1 METERA
7 TRERA
12 GPARPAAR
20 RRLSGEQRRASLLD
34 AGARVFAER
43 GFDAARI
50 EEIAQAAGVS
60 KALIYEHFPSKRD
73 LYAEIVK
80 NGTDAA
86 LGRVAEAAA
95 PGLAGVELLEA
106 ALGAFLDFVAERP
119 YVWRVITQDVTDPTI
134 IALDESMR
142 RKAVAAIAAL
152 VGADPVAREQLDP
165 TAREQMAEMIN
176 GATIAIVN
184 WWLENPSVSRERV
197 ASNLMGFLWLG
208 LERTRSGQRLDAPSG
223 AGGRLDPNT

>member
-7 TRERA
+7 TSER
-12 GPARPAAR
+12 ARPAAR
-20 RRLSGEQRRASLLD
+20 RRLSGVQRRASLLD
-34 AGARVFAER
+34 AAARVFAER

-50 EEIAQAAGVS
+50 EEIAHAAGVS

-73 LYAEIVK
+73 LYAEVVK
-80 NGTDAA
+80 NGTDEA

-119 YVWRVITQDVTDPTI
+119 HVWRVITQDVTDPTI
-134 IALDESMR
+134 VALDESMR

-152 VGADPVAREQLDP
+152 VSADPIAREQLDSSE
-165 TAREQMAEMIN
+165 REQVAEMIN
-176 GATIAIVN
+176 GATRAIVN
-184 WWLENPSVSRERV
+184 WWFDNPAVDRERV
-197 ASNLMGFLWLG
+197 ASNLMSFLWLG
-208 LERTRSGQRLDAPSG
+208 LERTRSGQRLEAPSG
-223 AGGRLDPNT
+223 ASGRLDPDR

>member
-7 TRERA
+7 TTDR
-12 GPARPAAR
+12 ARPAAR

-34 AGARVFAER
+34 AAARVFAER

-50 EEIAQAAGVS
+50 EEIAHAAGVS

-73 LYAEIVK
+73 LYAEVVK
-80 NGTDAA
+80 NGTDEA

-119 YVWRVITQDVTDPTI
+119 HVWRVITQDVTDPTI
-134 IALDESMR
+134 VALDESMR
-142 RKAVAAIAAL
+142 RKAGAAL
-152 VGADPVAREQLDP
+152 AARGSADPIAREQLDP
-165 TAREQMAEMIN
+165 SEREQVAEMIN
-176 GATIAIVN
+176 GATLAIVN
-184 WWLENPSVSRERV
+184 WWFDNPSVDRERV
-197 ASNLMGFLWLG
+197 ASILMSFLWLG
-208 LERTRSGQRLDAPSG
+208 LERTRSGQRLEAPSG
-223 AGGRLDPNT
+223 AKGTLGPDT

>member
-7 TRERA
+7 TSER
-12 GPARPAAR
+12 ARPAAR

-34 AGARVFAER
+34 AAARVFAER

-50 EEIAQAAGVS
+50 EEIAHEAGVS

-73 LYAEIVK
+73 LYAEVVK
-80 NGTDAA
+80 NGTDEA

-119 YVWRVITQDVTDPTI
+119 HVWRVITQDVTDPTI
-134 IALDESMR
+134 VALDESMR

-152 VGADPVAREQLDP
+152 VSADPIAREQLDSSE
-165 TAREQMAEMIN
+165 REQVAEMIN
-176 GATIAIVN
+176 GATRAIVN
-184 WWLENPSVSRERV
+184 WWFDNPSVDRERV
-197 ASNLMGFLWLG
+197 ASILMSFLWLG
-208 LERTRSGQRLDAPSG
+208 LERTRSGQRLEAPSG
-223 AGGRLDPNT
+223 AKGRLGTDQ

>member
-7 TRERA
+7 TTDR
-12 GPARPAAR
+12 ARPAAR

-34 AGARVFAER
+34 AAARVFADR

-50 EEIAQAAGVS
+50 EEIAHAAGVS

-73 LYAEIVK
+73 LYAEVLK
-80 NGTDAA
+80 NGTDEA

-119 YVWRVITQDVTDPTI
+119 HVWRVITQDVTDPTI
-134 IALDESMR
+134 VALDESMR

-152 VGADPVAREQLDP
+152 VSADPTAREQLDP
-165 TAREQMAEMIN
+165 SEREQVAEMIN
-176 GATIAIVN
+176 GATMAIVN
-184 WWLENPSVSRERV
+184 WWFDNPSVDRERV
-197 ASNLMGFLWLG
+197 ASILMSFLWLG
-208 LERTRSGQRLDAPSG
+208 LERTRSGQRLEAPSG
-223 AGGRLDPNT
+223 ASGRLDPDR

>member
-1 METERA
+1 VNTERV
-7 TRERA
+7 TGER
-12 GPARPAAR
+12 ARPATR

-34 AGARVFAER
+34 AAARVFARR

-50 EEIAQAAGVS
+50 EEIGQAAGVS
-60 KALIYEHFPSKRD
+60 KALIYEHFPGKRD
-73 LYAEIVK
+73 LYAEVVK
-80 NGTDAA
+80 NGTDEA

-95 PGLAGVELLEA
+95 PGLAGVDLLEA

-134 IALDESMR
+134 VALDESMR

-152 VGADPVAREQLDP
+152 VSADPVARELGP
-165 TAREQMAEMIN
+165 SEREQVAEMIN
-176 GATIAIVN
+176 GATRAIVT
-184 WWLENPSVSRERV
+184 WWLENPSIDREHV
-197 ASNLMGFLWLG
+197 ASNLMSFLWLG

-223 AGGRLDPNT
+223 TTGTLGKDR